1 MTEQEE
7 KIVRIDN
14 KVDVW
19 AAKVDAFIQEMRD
32 FKTEMRDRDNQR
44 AAEIAALR
52 AESIASDKAIRAEM
66 AENNRKMTEEV
77 SAIKTEMKGLD
88 KYFHNLTIAAMVGIG
103 ALALSGG
110 AIAVAVI
117 YSVFNH

>member
-1 MTEQEE
+1 MTEREE

-14 KVDVW
+14 KVDIL
-19 AAKVDAFIQEMRD
+19 ATKVDAFIQEMRD

-44 AAEIAALR
+44 AAEIQSLRTEMRDRDNQR
-52 AESIASDKAIRAEM
+52 AEEIKESRVEM
-66 AENNRKMTEEV
+66 ANIGRHVRN
-77 SAIKTEMKGLD
+77 I
-88 KYFHNLTIAAMVGIG
+88 TIAAMVGIG